1 MPLFRARPPVEDRER
16 QWIEKMLSW
25 CVEQFGR
32 EASDAEVLTP
42 TPSFFPG
49 TYQGTP
55 QDVLDLVDL
64 VRAHLRIDPT
74 EIEFVLY
81 EGRPPVRPSPP
92 APSTP
97 SDPPGL
103 PGSSAL
109 PGPSARLTPR
119 PAPPARPA
127 PAGTSSG
134 GGSKTVAGHYSIRN
148 GIGVLAVGLDNAP
161 DPRRVV
167 AVAAHELCH
176 HKLLYRG
183 PATAD
188 EGDHEPLTDLAT
200 VFFGL
205 GVFTANAAYSF
216 SQGAGGW
223 RRQQLGYINQPMFGY
238 ALARVA
244 RLRGERDPAWARH
257 LDTNPRG
264 YFKQAMRYLDRVSPD
279 QPDQ

>member
-1 MPLFRARPPVEDRER
+1 MPLFGARPPVEDRER

-25 CVEQFGR
+25 CVRQFGR
-32 EASDAEVLTP
+32 EALEAEVLTP

-55 QDVLDLVDL
+55 DDVLGLVDL
-64 VRAHLRIDPT
+64 VRAHLRIDPA
-74 EIEFVLY
+74 EIAVALY
-81 EGRPPVRPSPP
+81 DGRPPTR
-92 APSTP
+92 
-97 SDPPGL
+97 PGL
-103 PGSSAL
+103 PG
-109 PGPSARLTPR
+109 
-119 PAPPARPA
+119 
-127 PAGTSSG
+127 GTGASQS
-134 GGSKTVAGHYSIRN
+134 VAGHYSVRN
-148 GIGVLAVGLDNAP
+148 GVGVIAVGLDNAP

-183 PATAD
+183 TASTG
-188 EGDHEPLTDLAT
+188 EKDHEPLTDLAT

-205 GVFTANAAYSF
+205 GVFTANAAFSF

-244 RLRGERDPAWARH
+244 HLRGEHNPEWARH

-264 YFKQAMRYLDRVSPD
+264 YFKQATRYLEKAPPPR
-279 QPDQ
+279 Q

>member
-1 MPLFRARPPVEDRER
+1 MPLFGARPPVEDRER

-32 EASDAEVLTP
+32 EVFEAEVVTP

-55 QDVLDLVDL
+55 DDVLGLVDL
-64 VRAHLRIDPT
+64 VRAHLRIDRS
-74 EIEFVLY
+74 EIAVVLY
-81 EGRPPVRPSPP
+81 EGRPP
-92 APSTP
+92 AQ
-97 SDPPGL
+97 
-103 PGSSAL
+103 
-109 PGPSARLTPR
+109 PGP
-119 PAPPARPA
+119 
-127 PAGTSSG
+127 AGGS
-134 GGSKTVAGHYSIRN
+134 GGSKSVAGHYSVRD
-148 GIGVLAVGLDNAP
+148 GVGVIAVGMDNAP

-183 PATAD
+183 LATAD

-205 GVFTANAAYSF
+205 GVFTANAAYTF
-216 SQGAGGW
+216 SQGSGGW

-244 RLRGERDPAWARH
+244 RLRGERDPAWARF

-264 YFKQAMRYLDRVSPD
+264 YFKQAMRYLEKVSPA
-279 QPDQ
+279 Q